1 MLYFSLRLMSW
12 LKTPLLAV
20 ESTKQTGI
28 AWMLPKLCIADSKFV
43 VNVLTKI
50 FAICPDVTAGSSPNL
65 IISLRIVNQQVVDI
79 LAGSNSGE
87 SKIDQQREE
96 KRNCEI
102 QVSKKE
108 FTGYQP

>member
-1 MLYFSLRLMSW
+1 MSW

-20 ESTKQTGI
+20 DSTNQTGI

-43 VNVLTKI
+43 VDVLTKI

-65 IISLRIVNQQVVDI
+65 IIR
-79 LAGSNSGE
+79 SNSGE

-102 QVSKKE
+102 QVSKRE